1 MIWSWLGISIVTLAV
16 AYSLAEI
23 CSAYPVAGGQLPLLQ
38 LLLCLPGSYP
48 TYQWLLTRYRPV
60 LLGCGAC
67 SSEYRPRSLI
77 RDGMVYDDRYGRRSD

>member
-23 CSAYPVAGGQLPLLQ
+23 CSVYPVAGGQLPHLQ
-38 LLLCLPGSYP
+38 LLLCFLGSYP
-48 TYQWLLTRYRPV
+48 TYHWLLTRYRPV

-67 SSEYRPRSLI
+67 SSEHCPRSLI